1 MLGPGSFLIG
11 TGFMECHQQIGAV
24 VMLTISV
31 GLCGFHF
38 SGYFINHGDI
48 APAFAGTMF
57 GISNTAATVPGI
69 LAPFVVSA
77 LTPNVGHLS
86 GAFSTAGFAFQS
98 VIDLGLF
105 VCFVF

>member
-1 MLGPGSFLIG
+1 MIGPGSFLIG

-48 APAFAGTMF
+48 APPFAGTMF
-57 GISNTAATVPGI
+57 GITNTAATVPGI

-77 LTPNVGHLS
+77 LTPNVRVLPW
-86 GAFSTAGFAFQS
+86 A
-98 VIDLGLF
+98 
-105 VCFVF
+105 VCL